1 MELKDMDKI
10 ELFSEEVQELMGKP
24 PSKIIRSGIIILLT
38 TILGIIGLSFFIRYP
53 DTISGPV
60 NIYSTNPPALI
71 RNSSVSELSLINVSE
86 NKRVTENEMI
96 AVLADSPNYEI
107 IKKLKDYIFILDT
120 ILSNGE
126 PDLKKIPVY
135 DIRNLGALQIS
146 FLKLRKIIIQNKS
159 RLNNKSDYY
168 SKISVIQKAIEEIK
182 FKITNWEKKNLLIS
196 PLKGTIKFCRKLV
209 KNSILLPGEL
219 VFIIY
224 PVSKQQFIA
233 TIILPVSNYKQVK
246 IGQEVGIKILNYPE
260 NEFGSLK
267 GKIESIDFLTTK
279 DLITAIVSMPNGLKT
294 NTEKVLTFIP
304 NLKVE
309 GVITLQNLSLGQRI
323 LGSINSYKLRF
334 K

>member
-71 RNSSVSELSLINVSE
+71 KNNLVSELSLINVSE
-86 NKRVTENEMI
+86 NKRVTENEML
-96 AVLADSPNYEI
+96 AVLADSSNYEI
-107 IKKLKDYIFILDT
+107 IKKLKNYIFLLDT
-120 ILSNGE
+120 IMSNGKL
-126 PDLKKIPVY
+126 DLKKIPVY
-135 DIRNLGALQIS
+135 DIRNLGALQVS
-146 FLKLRKIIIQNKS
+146 FLKLRKIIIQSKS
-159 RLNNKSDYY
+159 QLSNNDKSDYY
-168 SKISVIQKAIEEIK
+168 SRIGVIQGAIEEIK
-182 FKITNWEKKNLLIS
+182 LEITIWEKRNLLIS
-196 PLKGTIKFCRKLV
+196 PLSGTIKFTRKLV

-224 PVSKQQFIA
+224 PISKQQFIA
-233 TIILPVSNYKQVK
+233 TITLPVSNYKQVK
-246 IGQEVGIKILNYPE
+246 VGQEVGIKILNYPE

-309 GVITLQNLSLGQRI
+309 GVIILQNLSLGQRI
-323 LGSINSYKLRF
+323 LGSIKGFFRQ
-334 K
+334 